1 MSNAKHLYKMKL
13 APWALLSVAM
23 AWGFSFLIMKD
34 AIERQS
40 VNNFLFTRFAVATVV
55 MLMIRP
61 QVIKLINRDLLLRAG
76 SAGVFLGAGYIFQTL
91 GLERTGVAIT
101 GFVTGLY
108 IVLTPFFAALILRQ
122 RVTAFTWSCVAM
134 GTIGLGLLSIH
145 GWSVGFGELLT
156 FISAILFALHIIALS
171 KWSPG
176 RDTYAMTVVQL
187 GVCALLAGIA
197 SIPDGYAPPPDADVW
212 GVVIFTALFATVIA
226 FIIQT
231 WAQAH
236 MSPIKVAV
244 ILTMEVVFAALF
256 AIIFGGETLTLQSS
270 IGGVLVVT
278 AMYLIVM
285 KEEK

>member
-1 MSNAKHLYKMKL
+1 MKL

-76 SAGVFLGAGYIFQTL
+76 AAGVFLGAGYIFQTL

-108 IVLTPFFAALILRQ
+108 IVLTPFFAAVILRH
-122 RVTAFTWSCVAM
+122 RVSPFTWSCVAM
-134 GTIGLGLLSIH
+134 GTIGLGFLSIH
-145 GWSVGFGELLT
+145 GWSIGFGELLT

-187 GVCALLAGIA
+187 GICSVVAGIA
-197 SIPDGYAPPPDADVW
+197 SIPGGYAPPPDADVW
-212 GVVIFTALFATVIA
+212 SVVIFTAVFATVIA

-256 AIIFGGETLTLQSS
+256 AIIFGGETLTPQSS

>member
-1 MSNAKHLYKMKL
+1 MSNAKHLHKMKL

-55 MLMIRP
+55 MLLIRP

-176 RDTYAMTVVQL
+176 RDAYAMTVVQL
-187 GVCALLAGIA
+187 GACALLAGIA
-197 SIPDGYAPPPDADVW
+197 SIPGGYAPPPDADVW
-212 GVVIFTALFATVIA
+212 GVVIFTAVFATAIA

-244 ILTMEVVFAALF
+244 ILTMEVVFAAAF
-256 AIIFGGETLTLQSS
+256 AIILGGETLTLQSS

>member
-1 MSNAKHLYKMKL
+1 MKL

-108 IVLTPFFAALILRQ
+108 IVLTPFFAAVILRQ
-122 RVTAFTWSCVAM
+122 RVSAFTWSCVAM
-134 GTIGLGLLSIH
+134 GTIGLGFLSIH
-145 GWSVGFGELLT
+145 GWSIGFGELLT

-187 GVCALLAGIA
+187 GMCSVAAGIA
-197 SIPDGYAPPPDADVW
+197 SIPGGYAPPPDADVW

>member
-108 IVLTPFFAALILRQ
+108 IVLTPFFAAVILRQ
-122 RVTAFTWSCVAM
+122 RVSAFTWSCVAM

-145 GWSVGFGELLT
+145 GWSIGFGELLT

-187 GVCALLAGIA
+187 GMCSVAAGIA
-197 SIPDGYAPPPDADVW
+197 SIPGGYAPPPDADVW

>member
-1 MSNAKHLYKMKL
+1 
-13 APWALLSVAM
+13 
-23 AWGFSFLIMKD
+23 
-34 AIERQS
+34 
-40 VNNFLFTRFAVATVV
+40 
-55 MLMIRP
+55 
-61 QVIKLINRDLLLRAG
+61 
-76 SAGVFLGAGYIFQTL
+76 
-91 GLERTGVAIT
+91 
-101 GFVTGLY
+101 
-108 IVLTPFFAALILRQ
+108 
-122 RVTAFTWSCVAM
+122 M
-134 GTIGLGLLSIH
+134 GTIGLGFLSIH

-187 GVCALLAGIA
+187 GMCSVVAGIA
-197 SIPDGYAPPPDADVW
+197 SIPNGYAPPPDAGVW

-226 FIIQT
+226 FIVQT

-256 AIIFGGETLTLQSS
+256 AIIFGGESLTLQSS

-278 AMYLIVM
+278 AMYLIVI

>member
-1 MSNAKHLYKMKL
+1 MSDTKHLYKMKL

-55 MLMIRP
+55 MLLIRP
-61 QVIKLINRDLLLRAG
+61 QVIKLIDRDLLLRAG
-76 SAGVFLGAGYIFQTL
+76 SAGVFLGTGYVFQTL

-101 GFVTGLY
+101 GFITGLY
-108 IVLTPFFAALILRQ
+108 IVLTPFFAALILQ
-122 RVTAFTWSCVAM
+122 LRVTAFTWSCIAM
-134 GTIGLGLLSIH
+134 GTIGLGFLSIR
-145 GWSVGFGELLT
+145 GWSVGLGELLT
-156 FISAILFALHIIALS
+156 FISAIFFALHIIALS

-187 GVCALLAGIA
+187 GMCSVVAGIA
-197 SIPDGYAPPPDADVW
+197 SIPGGYAPPPDADVW
-212 GVVIFTALFATVIA
+212 GVVIFTAVFATVIA
-226 FIIQT
+226 FIVQT

-256 AIIFGGETLTLQSS
+256 AIIFGGESLTLQSS

-278 AMYLIVM
+278 AMYLIVI

>member
-1 MSNAKHLYKMKL
+1 MKL

-23 AWGFSFLIMKD
+23 AWGWSFVIMKD
-34 AIERQS
+34 AIEKQS

-55 MLMIRP
+55 MLIIRP
-61 QVIKLINRDLLLRAG
+61 QVIKLIDRDLLLRAG
-76 SAGVFLGAGYIFQTL
+76 AAGAFLGAGYTFQTL

-108 IVLTPFFAALILRQ
+108 IVLTPFFASVILRQ
-122 RVTAFTWSCVAM
+122 RVSRFTWSCIAM
-134 GTIGLGLLSIH
+134 GTIGLGVLSIH

-187 GVCALLAGIA
+187 GMCSVVAGIA
-197 SIPDGYAPPPDADVW
+197 SIPGGYAPPPDAGVW
-212 GVVIFTALFATVIA
+212 GVVIFTAVFATVIA

-256 AIIFGGETLTLQSS
+256 AIIFGGESLNLQSS
-270 IGGVLVVT
+270 IGGVMVVT

>member
-23 AWGFSFLIMKD
+23 AWGWSFLIMKD

-55 MLMIRP
+55 MLLIRP
-61 QVIKLINRDLLLRAG
+61 QVIKLIDRDLLLRAG

-122 RVTAFTWSCVAM
+122 RVTAFTWSCIAM
-134 GTIGLGLLSIH
+134 GTIGLGLLSIR
-145 GWSVGFGELLT
+145 GWSIGFGELLT
-156 FISAILFALHIIALS
+156 FISAIFFALHIIALS

-187 GVCALLAGIA
+187 GMCSVVAGIA
-197 SIPDGYAPPPDADVW
+197 SIPGGYAPPPDADVW
-212 GVVIFTALFATVIA
+212 GVVIFTAVFATAIA

-231 WAQAH
+231 WSQAH

-244 ILTMEVVFAALF
+244 ILTMEVVFAAAF
-256 AIIFGGETLTLQSS
+256 AIILGGETLTLQSS

-278 AMYLIVM
+278 AMYLIVI

>member
-108 IVLTPFFAALILRQ
+108 IVLTPFFAAVILRQ
-122 RVTAFTWSCVAM
+122 RVSAFTWSCVAM

-145 GWSVGFGELLT
+145 GWSIGFGELLT